1 MTDLLI
7 RLYDLPD
14 DRDYLERVEKQ
25 GIIIRRAGAYEK
37 TRVVKWVL
45 TQFGQGWADESEA
58 AFSRQPISCF
68 IATSENEI
76 AGFACYDCTCKGFFG
91 PTGVYE
97 SCRRKGIGAALLMR
111 TLYAMAESGYAYAVV
126 GDGGAA
132 EAFYTRAVEVQPI
145 SGSTP
150 GFYADPLNLTDV
162 ENA

>member
-7 RLYDLPD
+7 KLYDLPESS
-14 DRDYLERVEKQ
+14 RFLERVVGQ
-25 GIIIRRAGAYEK
+25 GITVRRARAYEK
-37 TRVVKWVL
+37 TRVVDWVR
-45 TQFGQGWADESEA
+45 THFGQGWADECGVA
-58 AFSRQPISCF
+58 YTHQPISCF
-68 IATSENEI
+68 IATSGKQM

-150 GFYADPLNLTDV
+150 GFYANPLNLTDV